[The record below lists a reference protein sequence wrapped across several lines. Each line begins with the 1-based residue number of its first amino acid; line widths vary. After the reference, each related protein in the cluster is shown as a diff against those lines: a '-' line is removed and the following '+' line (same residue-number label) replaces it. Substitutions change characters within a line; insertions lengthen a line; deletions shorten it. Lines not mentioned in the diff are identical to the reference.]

1 MEREA
6 RRIKLPDIAADS
18 ATDMAGQPALAPE
31 EQARA
36 DFYALIS
43 RLLLAAPDA
52 PLLAALAAADS
63 IAPAQAGSPLE
74 QAWESLVLAAAIVDA
89 DAVKEEFDALFVA
102 VATPAV
108 NPYASLYLTGFMME
122 KPLAALRADLAALGL
137 ARHARSGEP
146 EDHLG
151 ALCEAMRI
159 LIAGAPGVMPQP
171 VAAQR
176 AFFDKH
182 IAPWHARCLDD
193 IRRAQGANF
202 YQRVADFI
210 EAFFAVEAQAFDIED
225 AWDAACELR

>member
-1 MEREA
+1 MN
-6 RRIKLPDIAADS
+6 LPDIA
-18 ATDMAGQPALAPE
+18 TDLGLPALAPE

-43 RLLLAAPDA
+43 RLLLAAPQA
-52 PLLAALAAADS
+52 QLLAALAAADS
-63 IAPAQAGSPLE
+63 IAAAQAGSPLE
-74 QAWESLVLAAAIVDA
+74 QAWENLVLAAGVIDA
-89 DAVKEEFDALFVA
+89 DAVQEEFDALFVA

-108 NPYASLYLTGFMME
+108 NPYASLYLAGFMME

-137 ARHARSGEP
+137 ARNARGGEP

-159 LIAGAPGVMPQP
+159 LIAGAPGVRPQP
-171 VAAQR
+171 VPAQQ

-202 YQRVADFI
+202 YRRVADFI
-210 EAFFAVEAQAFDIED
+210 EAFFDVEAQAFDIEE
-225 AWDAACELR
+225 ACDEAGEPQ